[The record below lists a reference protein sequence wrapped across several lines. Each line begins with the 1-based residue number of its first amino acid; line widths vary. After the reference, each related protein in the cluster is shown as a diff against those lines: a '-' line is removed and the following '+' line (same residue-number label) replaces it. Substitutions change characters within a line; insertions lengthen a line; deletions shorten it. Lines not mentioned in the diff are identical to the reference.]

1 MTTYQG
7 RVISPGLVVAPVFV
21 YEKFS
26 LDKCEYVKGTIAE
39 EQAKFEHS
47 LKVATEQ
54 LKQLFTKALN
64 ELGRDKSLLFEV
76 HRMLI
81 QDDDFKDEVR
91 NLINSGVDAPHAVYT
106 AGDNFAK
113 MMQSLDDAYM
123 QERAL
128 DFKDIS
134 NRLIRILC
142 NVEAQTELTVPSVIL
157 ADDLEPSETVTFRK
171 DKILGFVLRQGSANS
186 HTAILARGMNVP
198 ALIQTPVKQK
208 DLKTG
213 DLVIL
218 DAVSGC
224 LISDPD
230 KELLADY
237 KVKIADRQA
246 ELEELKRYLH
256 KPSVTKSG
264 RVIKLYN
271 NIGSV
276 DDIAAVEANGAEGV
290 GLFRSEFLY
299 MGRSSLPTEEEQ
311 TAIYTK
317 ALKALQG
324 KLLIVRTMD
333 IGADKQVTCLR
344 LKKEANPALGKRAVR
359 ICLADKPLFK
369 EQLKALLRASVYG
382 KLAIMIPMIISVDEV
397 RQCKQIIA
405 ECKEELLKADYKVAD
420 DIPFGIMIETPAACV
435 LADELAAEV
444 DFFSIGTNDLTQYT
458 LACDRQN
465 PDVAYLYDDTN
476 EAVLRLMKMV
486 AEAAQRHGI
495 WAGICGELAGNTA
508 LTSKLIEYG
517 FTELSVSPAKTLA
530 VRRAIAH
537 TAF

>member
-171 DKILGFVLRQGSANS
+171 DKILS
-186 HTAILARGMNVP
+186 
-198 ALIQTPVKQK
+198 LIH
-208 DLKTG
+208 
-213 DLVIL
+213 I
-218 DAVSGC
+218 
-224 LISDPD
+224 
-230 KELLADY
+230 
-237 KVKIADRQA
+237 
-246 ELEELKRYLH
+246 
-256 KPSVTKSG
+256 
-264 RVIKLYN
+264 
-271 NIGSV
+271 
-276 DDIAAVEANGAEGV
+276 
-290 GLFRSEFLY
+290 
-299 MGRSSLPTEEEQ
+299 
-311 TAIYTK
+311 
-317 ALKALQG
+317 
-324 KLLIVRTMD
+324 
-333 IGADKQVTCLR
+333 
-344 LKKEANPALGKRAVR
+344 
-359 ICLADKPLFK
+359 
-369 EQLKALLRASVYG
+369 
-382 KLAIMIPMIISVDEV
+382 
-397 RQCKQIIA
+397 
-405 ECKEELLKADYKVAD
+405 
-420 DIPFGIMIETPAACV
+420 
-435 LADELAAEV
+435 
-444 DFFSIGTNDLTQYT
+444 
-458 LACDRQN
+458 
-465 PDVAYLYDDTN
+465 
-476 EAVLRLMKMV
+476 
-486 AEAAQRHGI
+486 
-495 WAGICGELAGNTA
+495 
-508 LTSKLIEYG
+508 
-517 FTELSVSPAKTLA
+517 
-530 VRRAIAH
+530 
-537 TAF
+537 

>member
-299 MGRSSLPTEEEQ
+299 MGR
-311 TAIYTK
+311 
-317 ALKALQG
+317 
-324 KLLIVRTMD
+324 
-333 IGADKQVTCLR
+333 
-344 LKKEANPALGKRAVR
+344 
-359 ICLADKPLFK
+359 
-369 EQLKALLRASVYG
+369 
-382 KLAIMIPMIISVDEV
+382 
-397 RQCKQIIA
+397 
-405 ECKEELLKADYKVAD
+405 
-420 DIPFGIMIETPAACV
+420 
-435 LADELAAEV
+435 
-444 DFFSIGTNDLTQYT
+444 
-458 LACDRQN
+458 
-465 PDVAYLYDDTN
+465 
-476 EAVLRLMKMV
+476 
-486 AEAAQRHGI
+486 
-495 WAGICGELAGNTA
+495 
-508 LTSKLIEYG
+508 
-517 FTELSVSPAKTLA
+517 
-530 VRRAIAH
+530 
-537 TAF
+537 